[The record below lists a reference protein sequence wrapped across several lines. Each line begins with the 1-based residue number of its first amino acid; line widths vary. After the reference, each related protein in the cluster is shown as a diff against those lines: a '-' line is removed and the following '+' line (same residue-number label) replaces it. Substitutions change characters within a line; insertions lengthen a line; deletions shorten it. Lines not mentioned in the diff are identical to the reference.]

1 MRVYNIHKHN
11 ANNIITI
18 WLLVMTFGNIVLSY
32 KNRYLCLWKHEFF
45 AHIFIFFFRLF
56 FHFAY
61 IAFQVK
67 RAIFAVVLPYL
78 SIQMKT
84 WYIKWKRKG
93 SIFNSYSIFSTF
105 YFPFFPFCIIDF
117 KCRFFIRFITFK
129 IFNEFSDR
137 SWISAVEI

>member
-32 KNRYLCLWKHEFF
+32 KNRYLCFCKHEFF
-45 AHIFIFFFRLF
+45 AHIFIFFFFRLF

-78 SIQMKT
+78 SVQMKT
-84 WYIKWKRKG
+84 WYVHKIKKEKG
-93 SIFNSYSIFSTF
+93 RFSIHT
-105 YFPFFPFCIIDF
+105 PFFPLF
-117 KCRFFIRFITFK
+117 TFHFSVLYYWLQMQ
-129 IFNEFSDR
+129 IFYTLHY
-137 SWISAVEI
+137 I